1 MEKLDEADLRCYL
14 KSVKVDATSFLDC
27 AYVKGV
33 VDLLF
38 NPFYLIRLAG
48 IYAKDNDL
56 SPKNQLMDRLIT
68 ETFDVDD
75 QKFSGELDERYL
87 ELFSSLESLAVAMQL
102 MHRQS
107 LDDRTFLDLT
117 ELPAYIFDKNKDE
130 TKYAYLRRNLPA
142 DKLNLRLSRNVTK
155 QRVKDM
161 ALKDHIDYFDRCK
174 DASIAEYA
182 LGMCKDSNDTYL
194 RSIAWRYLYNTLG
207 AEYVAS
213 EILPVADEKL
223 LLEISDTC
231 KDISR
236 EMLRKSM
243 EREYEKTPSIQLQ
256 AHLITYGS
264 SLALG
269 DYVKKVMSSKKR
281 LKAKA
286 FISMARQQQ

>member
-1 MEKLDEADLRCYL
+1 MYHSGYKVKVSEFFDRIDIDRFVIWSASHFLSKGSTVIPTPIEKEKLAEITANILRDWSFENSVIYHADGFTLKPLTAELLSVIQYLDYPLDEA
-14 KSVKVDATSFLDC
+14 
-27 AYVKGV
+27 
-33 VDLLF
+33 
-38 NPFYLIRLAG
+38 
-48 IYAKDNDL
+48 
-56 SPKNQLMDRLIT
+56 
-68 ETFDVDD
+68 
-75 QKFSGELDERYL
+75 
-87 ELFSSLESLAVAMQL
+87 
-102 MHRQS
+102 
-107 LDDRTFLDLT
+107 TFLDLT